1 MSRRY
6 QQVLML
12 VPSIAIGVA
21 VPVAVLFTIG
31 HGLDA
36 LLGAI
41 VIVFSLLV
49 AGALGIVGLGISA
62 TDTDVPAGDDQTV
75 KTLRASQRAMLE
87 EMDQVVELLENIRDT
102 LRSAGDDGD

>member
-1 MSRRY
+1 
-6 QQVLML
+6 ML
-12 VPSIAIGVA
+12 VPSIAIGVG

-36 LLGAI
+36 LLGTI

-49 AGALGIVGLGISA
+49 AGALGIVGMGISTA
-62 TDTDVPAGDDQTV
+62 VTDMSAGDDQTV

-102 LRSAGDDGD
+102 LRSAGDDAE

>member
-1 MSRRY
+1 
-6 QQVLML
+6 ML

-49 AGALGIVGLGISA
+49 AGALGVVGLGISTA
-62 TDTDVPAGDDQTV
+62 VPDTSTGDDQTV
-75 KTLRASQRAMLE
+75 VTLRASQKAMLE
-87 EMDQVVELLENIRDT
+87 EMDEVVELLESISET
-102 LRSAGDDGD
+102 LRSAGDDGE